1 MADANQSGCLFVG
14 EGVILKGNFAVPDI
28 ASVSGVVEGDLS
40 AKQVI
45 VEASGLIRGKVVA
58 ESVDIW
64 GEVAEQ
70 LTASRS
76 LIIRSSGKVGGS
88 VHYAEIEIEK
98 GGTLHGDLH
107 LI

>member
-1 MADANQSGCLFVG
+1 MVDANQSGCLFVG
-14 EGVILKGNFAVPDI
+14 EGVILKGNFSVPDI
-28 ASVSGVVEGDLS
+28 TSAYGVVEGDLS
-40 AKQVI
+40 TKQVI
-45 VEASGLIRGKVVA
+45 VEASGLIRGKVIA
-58 ESVDIW
+58 ESVDIR

-98 GGTLHGDLH
+98 GGSLHGDLH

>member
-1 MADANQSGCLFVG
+1 MVDANQSGCLFVG
-14 EGVILKGNFAVPDI
+14 EGVILKGNFVVPDI

-58 ESVDIW
+58 ESVDIR

-98 GGTLHGDLH
+98 GGSLHGDLH

>member
-1 MADANQSGCLFVG
+1 VT
-14 EGVILKGNFAVPDI
+14 
-28 ASVSGVVEGDLS
+28 
-40 AKQVI
+40 
-45 VEASGLIRGKVVA
+45 A
-58 ESVDIW
+58 ESVDIR

-98 GGTLHGDLH
+98 GGSLHGDLH

>member
-1 MADANQSGCLFVG
+1 MTEANQLGCLFVG
-14 EGVILKGNFAVPDI
+14 QGVVLKGNFAVPDI

-45 VEASGLIRGKVVA
+45 VETTGLIRGKVIA
-58 ESVDIW
+58 ESIDIR
-64 GEVAEQ
+64 GEVAEN
-70 LTASRS
+70 LTASKS
-76 LIIRSSGKVGGS
+76 LIIRASGKVSGV

-98 GGTLHGDLH
+98 GGSLHGDLH

>member
-1 MADANQSGCLFVG
+1 M
-14 EGVILKGNFAVPDI
+14 PDI

-45 VEASGLIRGKVVA
+45 VESTGLIRGKVTA
-58 ESVDIW
+58 ESVDIR

-98 GGTLHGDLH
+98 GGSLHGDLH

>member
-1 MADANQSGCLFVG
+1 MVDANQSGCLFVG

-58 ESVDIW
+58 ESVDIR
-64 GEVAEQ
+64 GEVAE
-70 LTASRS
+70 
-76 LIIRSSGKVGGS
+76 
-88 VHYAEIEIEK
+88 
-98 GGTLHGDLH
+98 
-107 LI
+107 

>member
-1 MADANQSGCLFVG
+1 
-14 EGVILKGNFAVPDI
+14 
-28 ASVSGVVEGDLS
+28 
-40 AKQVI
+40 
-45 VEASGLIRGKVVA
+45 
-58 ESVDIW
+58 
-64 GEVAEQ
+64 VAEQ

-98 GGTLHGDLH
+98 GGSLHGDLH